1 MKKFFLALG
10 ITLLP
15 IVASAQ
21 IVAGGTPQTGQLD
34 TLINTAIRYAGLFV
48 GFLMTLATIY
58 FIYTVFGLITEKD
71 AKARGEK
78 KSQVT
83 WAVIGLAIMVCVW
96 GLIRFAAST
105 LGISTTQSGIQVPCP
120 LGQTYVPA
128 SAIAPGGC
136 R

>member
-1 MKKFFLALG
+1 MKKFFVALLAIGAPL
-10 ITLLP
+10 T
-15 IVASAQ
+15 AYAQ
-21 IVAGGTPQTGQLD
+21 FSTPGQPQTGQLD
-34 TLINTAIRYAGLFV
+34 ALIGKVIQYAGLFV

-58 FIYTVFGLITEKD
+58 FIWTVFALIRADEKTRAE
-71 AKARGEK
+71 AKEK
-78 KSQVT
+78 LK

-105 LGISTTQSGIQVPCP
+105 LGISTNQSGIQVPCP

>member
-10 ITLLP
+10 TVLFP

-21 IVAGGTPQTGQLD
+21 VAAGGTPQTGQLN

-58 FIYTVFGLITEKD
+58 FIWTVFKLIRADEKTREE
-71 AKARGEK
+71 AKK
-78 KSQVT
+78 NLT

-128 SAIAPGGC
+128 SAFAPGEC